1 MKKSVARIRKLP
13 PFRLRQFSKK
23 RRLYGLKKVVLR
35 YTVPLNDGSE
45 PVQFDLIDD
54 VFADLVACSEGG
66 EPEMVSSTCS

>member
-1 MKKSVARIRKLP
+1 M
-13 PFRLRQFSKK
+13 
-23 RRLYGLKKVVLR
+23 VLR

-54 VFADLVACSEGG
+54 VFAELVACSEGG